1 MLGKLL
7 KYDLKDLLKSISVF
21 YILSFI
27 GAILT
32 RIFGSL
38 TNTIIIEIIKQVCMG
53 FMFSMLASSLINT
66 LMRNWV
72 RFKQTLY
79 GDESYLTHT
88 LPVTKK
94 EIIISKLLLGFINM
108 FITFVVIIISL
119 LIAFY
124 TKENY
129 TNIINMLDT
138 LLVSININSNVFI
151 VLIIIMLFLEIF
163 AGLVSGYLGII
174 LGFRKSNNKVGYSVL
189 LGFIVYIISQLQVVL
204 SIFIVGLFNSDV
216 MSIFKS
222 NNISN
227 LTIIKP
233 LIFILMFVYILI
245 ILGISYTSKKRIKI
259 FYLLILFLSNFFIS
273 NRIC

>member
-7 KYDLKDLLKSISVF
+7 KYDLKDLLKSISIF

-27 GAILT
+27 SAVLT

-38 TNTIIIEIIKQVCMG
+38 SNTIIIEIIRQVCMG

-94 EIIISKLLLGFINM
+94 EIYLSKFLLGFINM
-108 FITFVVIIISL
+108 FVTFVVIIISL

-163 AGLVSGYLGII
+163 TGLVSGYLGII
-174 LGFRKSNNKVGYSVL
+174 FGFRKSNNKVGFSVL
-189 LGFIVYIISQLQVVL
+189 FGFIVYIISQILVVL
-204 SIFIVGLFNSDV
+204 AIFISGLFNSDI

-222 NNISN
+222 NTISN
-227 LTIIKP
+227 LTIIKY
-233 LIFILMFVYILI
+233 LIIIFMIVYILI
-245 ILGISYTSKKRIKI
+245 ITSINIISRKELEKGV
-259 FYLLILFLSNFFIS
+259 NVE
-273 NRIC
+273 

>member
-27 GAILT
+27 GAVLT

-38 TNTIIIEIIKQVCMG
+38 TNTIIIEIIRQVCIG

-94 EIIISKLLLGFINM
+94 EIYLSKSLLGFINM

-119 LIAFY
+119 LISFY

-189 LGFIVYIISQLQVVL
+189 FGFIVYIISQLLVVL
-204 SIFIVGLFNSDV
+204 SIFIVGLFNSNV

-233 LIFILMFVYILI
+233 LIFILMFVYVLI
-245 ILGISYTSKKRIKI
+245 TFGISYSSRKELEKGV
-259 FYLLILFLSNFFIS
+259 NVE
-273 NRIC
+273 

>member
-32 RIFGSL
+32 RIFGGL
-38 TNTIIIEIIKQVCMG
+38 TNTIIIEIIRQVCMG

-94 EIIISKLLLGFINM
+94 EIYLSKSLLGFINM
-108 FITFVVIIISL
+108 FITFVVIIVSL

-138 LLVSININSNVFI
+138 LLVSINSNVFI

-189 LGFIVYIISQLQVVL
+189 FGFIVYIISQLLVVL

-245 ILGISYTSKKRIKI
+245 ILGISYSSRKELEKGV
-259 FYLLILFLSNFFIS
+259 NVE
-273 NRIC
+273 

>member
-27 GAILT
+27 GAVLT
-32 RIFGSL
+32 RLFCSL

-151 VLIIIMLFLEIF
+151 VLIIMLFLEIF
-163 AGLVSGYLGII
+163 AGLVYGYLGII

-189 LGFIVYIISQLQVVL
+189 FGFMVYIISQLQIVL
-204 SIFIVGLFNSDV
+204 SIFIIGLFNSDV
-216 MSIFKS
+216 MSLFKS
-222 NNISN
+222 SSINN

-233 LIFILMFVYILI
+233 LTFILMFIYILI
-245 ILGISYTSKKRIKI
+245 ILGISYTSRKELEKGV
-259 FYLLILFLSNFFIS
+259 NVE
-273 NRIC
+273 

>member
-27 GAILT
+27 GAVLT
-32 RIFGSL
+32 RIFCSV

-124 TKENY
+124 TKEIY

-138 LLVSININSNVFI
+138 LLVSININ
-151 VLIIIMLFLEIF
+151 
-163 AGLVSGYLGII
+163 
-174 LGFRKSNNKVGYSVL
+174 
-189 LGFIVYIISQLQVVL
+189 
-204 SIFIVGLFNSDV
+204 
-216 MSIFKS
+216 
-222 NNISN
+222 
-227 LTIIKP
+227 
-233 LIFILMFVYILI
+233 
-245 ILGISYTSKKRIKI
+245 
-259 FYLLILFLSNFFIS
+259 
-273 NRIC
+273 

>member
-27 GAILT
+27 GAVLT

-38 TNTIIIEIIKQVCMG
+38 TNTIIIEIIRQVCMG

-94 EIIISKLLLGFINM
+94 EIYLSKSLLGFINM
-108 FITFVVIIISL
+108 FITL

-129 TNIINMLDT
+129 TNVINMLDT

-189 LGFIVYIISQLQVVL
+189 FGFIVYIISQLLVIL

-222 NNISN
+222 NNINN

-233 LIFILMFVYILI
+233 LIFILMFVYVLI
-245 ILGISYTSKKRIKI
+245 ILGISYTSRKELEKGV
-259 FYLLILFLSNFFIS
+259 NVE
-273 NRIC
+273 

>member
-27 GAILT
+27 GAVLT
-32 RIFGSL
+32 RIFCSL

-94 EIIISKLLLGFINM
+94 EIIIS
-108 FITFVVIIISL
+108 
-119 LIAFY
+119 
-124 TKENY
+124 
-129 TNIINMLDT
+129 
-138 LLVSININSNVFI
+138 
-151 VLIIIMLFLEIF
+151 
-163 AGLVSGYLGII
+163 
-174 LGFRKSNNKVGYSVL
+174 
-189 LGFIVYIISQLQVVL
+189 
-204 SIFIVGLFNSDV
+204 
-216 MSIFKS
+216 
-222 NNISN
+222 
-227 LTIIKP
+227 
-233 LIFILMFVYILI
+233 
-245 ILGISYTSKKRIKI
+245 
-259 FYLLILFLSNFFIS
+259 
-273 NRIC
+273 